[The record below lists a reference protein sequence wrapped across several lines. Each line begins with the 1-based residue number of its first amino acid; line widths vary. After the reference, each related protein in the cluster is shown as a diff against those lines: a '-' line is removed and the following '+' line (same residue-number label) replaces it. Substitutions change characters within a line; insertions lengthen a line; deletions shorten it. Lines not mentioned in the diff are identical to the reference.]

1 MTVDRA
7 YLQDIHDETKE
18 EAAMSTQDDAE
29 PSYRVLLVDDS
40 RTMQKLT
47 SGLLD
52 RAGHQ
57 VTIANTGEDALAALK
72 SDDAFDIVL
81 MDVEMPGM
89 DGLEATRRIR
99 HVESLSGRHTPII
112 GLTTIERSRC
122 LSAGMDGHLQK
133 PTTPK
138 QLRET
143 IRRFLHAA

>member
-1 MTVDRA
+1 
-7 YLQDIHDETKE
+7 
-18 EAAMSTQDDAE
+18 MSNQRDAE

-40 RTMQKLT
+40 RIMQKLT

-57 VTIANTGEDALAALK
+57 VTIADTGEDALAALK
-72 SDDAFDIVL
+72 SDDVFDIVL

-89 DGLEATRRIR
+89 DGLEATQRIR
-99 HVESLSGRHTPII
+99 QIESLTGQHIPII
-112 GLTTIERSRC
+112 GLTTIERDRC

-133 PTTPK
+133 PATSK

-143 IRRFLHAA
+143 IRRFIHAA